1 MEKLEEIQRVGGQR
15 DGLAGTCVCKSDSWI
30 SFLEHTGGE
39 ERTVLSP
46 PEGYSGTPPPSP
58 MMFLKKFGI

>member
-1 MEKLEEIQRVGGQR
+1 MGKLEEIQRVGGQR

-39 ERTVLSP
+39 ERTVFSP
-46 PEGYSGTPPPSP
+46 PEGYTVAPLPPPP
-58 MMFLKKFGI
+58 WCL